1 MAQID
6 QRPNYCDFITEIRY
20 AKCGNKFLLQIEELI
35 DWRPINAYLNRKYT
49 KTQNAVGH
57 PAYPAP
63 LMFKIL
69 LLGIWY
75 SLSDEA
81 LEERINDAISF
92 SRFLGISMDKKAPDH
107 STISRF
113 RSTLVKLEIMEKL
126 LDLINKQL
134 KKKHLLTVK
143 GVIVDA
149 SIVES
154 PNTPSII
161 PDYEVADDRSD
172 DRFSEEKEKEEKAH
186 QKYKLDNDGDPGKLG
201 G

>member
-6 QRPNYCDFITEIRY
+6 QRPNYRDFMTEIRY
-20 AKCGNKFLLQIEELI
+20 AKCGNKFLLQIEDLI

-69 LLGIWY
+69 LLGICY
-75 SLSDEA
+75 GLSNND

-92 SRFLGISMDKKAPDH
+92 SRFLGTSMDKKAPDH

-113 RSTLVKLEIMEKL
+113 RSTLVKLEIMEKRLIKREFDLSNRQERGVYNL
-126 LDLINKQL
+126 LS
-134 KKKHLLTVK
+134 
-143 GVIVDA
+143 GVNGRFFIEEG
-149 SIVES
+149 ES
-154 PNTPSII
+154 GQS
-161 PDYEVADDRSD
+161 R
-172 DRFSEEKEKEEKAH
+172 
-186 QKYKLDNDGDPGKLG
+186 
-201 G
+201 

>member
-6 QRPNYCDFITEIRY
+6 QRPNYRDFMTEIRY

-35 DWRPINAYLNRKYT
+35 DWRPINTYLNRKYT

-69 LLGIWY
+69 LLGICY
-75 SLSDEA
+75 DLSNKA

-92 SRFLGISMDKKAPDH
+92 SRFLGTSMDKKAPNH

-113 RSTLVKLEIMEKL
+113 RSALVKLEIMEKRL
-126 LDLINKQL
+126 IKREFDLSNRQER
-134 KKKHLLTVK
+134 
-143 GVIVDA
+143 G
-149 SIVES
+149 
-154 PNTPSII
+154 
-161 PDYEVADDRSD
+161 R
-172 DRFSEEKEKEEKAH
+172 
-186 QKYKLDNDGDPGKLG
+186 YKLLG
-201 G
+201 GVDGGLFVEKGESSQSR

>member
-6 QRPNYCDFITEIRY
+6 QRPNYRDFMTEIRY

-69 LLGIWY
+69 LPRTCYG
-75 SLSDEA
+75 LSDKA
-81 LEERINDAISF
+81 LEEHINNAISF
-92 SRFLGISMDKKAPDH
+92 SRFLGTSMDKKAPDH

-113 RSTLVKLEIMEKL
+113 RSTLVKLEIMEKRL
-126 LDLINKQL
+126 IKRKFDLSNRQER
-134 KKKHLLTVK
+134 
-143 GVIVDA
+143 G
-149 SIVES
+149 
-154 PNTPSII
+154 
-161 PDYEVADDRSD
+161 R
-172 DRFSEEKEKEEKAH
+172 
-186 QKYKLDNDGDPGKLG
+186 YKLLGCVDGGLFVEKG
-201 G
+201 ESSQSR